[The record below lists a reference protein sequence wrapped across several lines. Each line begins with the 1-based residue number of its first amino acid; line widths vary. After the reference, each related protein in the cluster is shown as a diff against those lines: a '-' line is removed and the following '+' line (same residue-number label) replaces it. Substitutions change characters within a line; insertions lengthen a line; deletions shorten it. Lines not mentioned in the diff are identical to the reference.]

1 MAATASSRP
10 RVTDI
15 ITPIFFYLQR
25 PLRLIREYNRE
36 NLRPDLLAGL
46 TVSVVLLPQAI
57 AFAIIAQLPPQMG
70 LYAAIVGG
78 IAASLWGFNNQTI
91 NGPTNAMSL
100 LVAASL
106 TDIVPAGTA
115 EFAIAAGLMTVM
127 AGFFQL
133 VMGMARLG
141 VLVNFVSHSV
151 IVGFASGAGI
161 LIGINQIAPLLRLSF
176 PSRNLLQTAQGI
188 ALNLSQAHLPTA
200 VVGLGTMVLLLLIR
214 KFFPRLPA
222 PLIALALASL
232 VVFTLQLDDRGVV
245 VIGQL
250 PTSLPPLA
258 PLPLFNLDL
267 IGRLSAGA
275 LAVGAIGLVQTVAIS
290 RSLATQ
296 SGQRLDSNQ
305 GFVGQ
310 GIANIASGFFSG
322 YAVGAS
328 FAATAVN
335 HKSGA
340 KTPVSGIIA
349 SIFVLIAM
357 LLLAPLAAYLPRAAL
372 SAVLIV
378 TAYGMIDRA
387 EIGRIWRGARGDAII
402 MVVTL
407 LGTLLL
413 AIEFAILAG
422 ILLSFALYI
431 MRTSVPRVHA
441 VIPDADFRHF
451 TYRPDREPCPQLG
464 IIDIMGDLY
473 FGAVNHVE
481 ESILAIA
488 AQHPEQR
495 YLILRMNHVN
505 HIDFSGIHMLE
516 SIVHAYRERGGDVF
530 LVRVEHRV
538 RRVMGSTSF
547 DENLG
552 LDHFPS
558 EDGVISHLFHHV
570 LDPAI
575 CIYECP
581 VRVFKECQNLPKH
594 TEVIP
599 FPKTTDLLSANIPEI
614 TPRDL
619 WQQLHTAEDKP
630 NGAVKPTVIDV
641 REPREYRRGHI
652 PEATL
657 IPLFKVLTE
666 GVPLPEDTPIVL
678 VCRGGRRS
686 RRAAYALQQN
696 GRTNVA
702 ILQGGMVAWEAAGL
716 LEAVEF

>member
-1 MAATASSRP
+1 MAATAGSRP
-10 RVTDI
+10 RVADI
-15 ITPIFFYLQR
+15 VTPIFFYLQR
-25 PLRLIREYNRE
+25 PLRLICEYKREY
-36 NLRPDLLAGL
+36 LRPDLLAGL

-57 AFAIIAQLPPQMG
+57 AFAIIAELPPQMG
-70 LYAAIVGG
+70 LYTAVVGG
-78 IAASLWGFNNQTI
+78 IVAALWGFNNQTI

-106 TDIVPAGTA
+106 AGIVAGGTP

-127 AGFFQL
+127 AGLFQL
-133 VMGMARLG
+133 VMGLARLG
-141 VLVNFVSHSV
+141 VLVNFVSYSV

-176 PSRNLLQTAQGI
+176 PSSNLLQTVQGI
-188 ALNLSQAHLPTA
+188 ALNFSLAHLPTA
-200 VVGLGTMVLLLLIR
+200 AIGLGTMALLLFMR
-214 KFFPRLPA
+214 RFFSRLPA
-222 PLIALALASL
+222 PLISLVLASL
-232 VVFTLQLDDRGVV
+232 VVFALQLDDRGVA

-250 PTSLPPLA
+250 PAGLPPLA
-258 PLPLFNLDL
+258 PLPLLNLEL

-290 RSLATQ
+290 RSLAAQ

-310 GIANIASGFFSG
+310 GIANIASGFLSG
-322 YAVGAS
+322 YVVAAS
-328 FAATAVN
+328 FSATAVN
-335 HKSGA
+335 YKAGA
-340 KTPVSGIIA
+340 KTPVSAILA
-349 SIFVLIAM
+349 SLFVLVAM

-378 TAYGMIDRA
+378 TAYGMVDRA

-407 LGTLLL
+407 LSTMLL
-413 AIEFAILAG
+413 AIEFAVLTG

-451 TYRPDREPCPQLG
+451 AYRPDREPCPQLG

-481 ESILAIA
+481 ESILTIA

-516 SIVHAYRERGGDVF
+516 GIVRTYRERGGDVF

-538 RRVMGSTSF
+538 RRMMGSTSF
-547 DENLG
+547 DEHLG

-581 VRVFKECQNLPKH
+581 LRVFKECQNLPKH
-594 TEVIP
+594 TEAGPI
-599 FPKTTDLLSANIPEI
+599 PKTADLLSANIPEI
-614 TPRDL
+614 APRDL
-619 WQQLHTAEDKP
+619 WHRLHAPETRPEHR
-630 NGAVKPTVIDV
+630 PTVIDV

-657 IPLFKVLTE
+657 IPLVKILTE
-666 GVPLPEDTPIVL
+666 GVSLPEDTPIVL

-686 RRAAYALQQN
+686 RRAAYTLQQN
-696 GRTNVA
+696 GRRNVA

-716 LEAVEF
+716 LEAVEL

>member
-10 RVTDI
+10 RVADI
-15 ITPIFFYLQR
+15 VIPIFFYLQR
-25 PLRLIREYNRE
+25 PLRLIREYKRE
-36 NLRPDLLAGL
+36 YLRPDLLAGL

-57 AFAIIAQLPPQMG
+57 AFAIIAELPPQMG
-70 LYAAIVGG
+70 LYTAVVGG
-78 IAASLWGFNNQTI
+78 IVAALWGFNNQTI

-106 TDIVPAGTA
+106 AGIVPSGTP

-127 AGFFQL
+127 AGLFQL
-133 VMGMARLG
+133 VMGLARLG
-141 VLVNFVSHSV
+141 VLVNFVSYSV

-176 PSRNLLQTAQGI
+176 PSSNLLQTVQGI
-188 ALNLSQAHLPTA
+188 ALNFSLAHLPTA
-200 VVGLGTMVLLLLIR
+200 AVGLGTMALLLLMR
-214 KFFPRLPA
+214 RFFPRLPA
-222 PLIALALASL
+222 PLISLVLASL
-232 VVFTLQLDDRGVV
+232 VVFALQLDDRGVA

-250 PTSLPPLA
+250 PAGLPPLA
-258 PLPLFNLDL
+258 PLPLLNLEL
-267 IGRLSAGA
+267 ISRLSAGA

-290 RSLATQ
+290 RSLAAQ

-310 GIANIASGFFSG
+310 GIANIASGFLSG
-322 YAVGAS
+322 YVVAAS
-328 FAATAVN
+328 FSATAVN
-335 HKSGA
+335 YKGGA
-340 KTPVSGIIA
+340 KTPVSAIL
-349 SIFVLIAM
+349 SSLFVLVAM
-357 LLLAPLAAYLPRAAL
+357 LLLAPFAAYLPRAAL

-387 EIGRIWRGARGDAII
+387 EIGRIWRGARGDAFI

-413 AIEFAILAG
+413 AIEFAILTG

-451 TYRPDREPCPQLG
+451 AYRPDREPCPQLG

-516 SIVHAYRERGGDVF
+516 SIVRSYRERGGDVF

-547 DENLG
+547 DEHLG

-581 VRVFKECQNLPKH
+581 LRVFKECQNLPKH
-594 TEVIP
+594 TTVGPI
-599 FPKTTDLLSANIPEI
+599 PKTADFLSANIPEI
-614 TPRDL
+614 APRDL
-619 WQQLHTAEDKP
+619 WRQLHNTETRPD
-630 NGAVKPTVIDV
+630 GIPTVIDV

-657 IPLFKVLTE
+657 IPLVKILTE
-666 GVPLPEDTPIVL
+666 GVSLPEDAPIVL

-696 GRTNVA
+696 GRRNVA

-716 LEAVEF
+716 LEAVEL